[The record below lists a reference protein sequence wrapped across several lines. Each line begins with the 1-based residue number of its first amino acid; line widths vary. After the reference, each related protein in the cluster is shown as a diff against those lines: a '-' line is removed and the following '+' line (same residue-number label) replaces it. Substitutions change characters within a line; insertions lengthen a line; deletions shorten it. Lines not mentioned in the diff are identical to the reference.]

1 LHRKFSHL
9 NIEKEWFSPESELTQ
24 FIRDETDEWD
34 GKDEG
39 RRYAVAKID
48 VEALA
53 VAKKVAALKGI
64 TLAEYLSAIVF
75 PVASRELQAEAKK
88 INRPGKGDPDR

>member
-1 LHRKFSHL
+1 VDTLMEECPVADKP
-9 NIEKEWFSPESELTQ
+9 K
-24 FIRDETDEWD
+24 
-34 GKDEG
+34 

-53 VAKKVAALKGI
+53 VAKKVAALKGM
-64 TLAEYLSAIVF
+64 TLAEYISAIVL

-88 INRPGKGDPDR
+88 INRPGKGDVPSDY